1 MHTSQDIER
10 LLKQGEGP
18 SLEFKVNTPFSE
30 SLSRL
35 ISGFANTSGGT
46 LIVGVREPNTIIG
59 TDVARFEKFVQKTK
73 ERLNGKVE
81 VTSYAVE
88 LEGKLLGVLEVQK
101 SKIPIASP
109 EGYFRRVGD
118 REVPLDASQIVEL
131 MSSVPDHAAAI
142 ASLSKTIAEQS
153 AEFGK
158 LRESFEKVN
167 SWKRKAFY
175 ALLGA
180 VATTVVKL
188 VLAAVGLAGG

>member
-1 MHTSQDIER
+1 M
-10 LLKQGEGP
+10 
-18 SLEFKVNTPFSE
+18 
-30 SLSRL
+30 
-35 ISGFANTSGGT
+35 
-46 LIVGVREPNTIIG
+46 IVGIREPNTIVG
-59 TDVARFEKFVQKTK
+59 TDIARFEKLVQRAK

-81 VTSYAVE
+81 IAHYSVE
-88 LEGKLLGVLEVQK
+88 LEGKSLGLLEVQQ

-109 EGYFRRVGD
+109 EGYFRRVGY
-118 REVPLDASQIVEL
+118 REVPLDAGQILER

-180 VATTVVKL
+180 VATAVVKL
-188 VLAAVGLAGG
+188 VLQQLGSQVANPSFKRTGLRPTA

>member
-1 MHTSQDIER
+1 MHTPQDIER

-18 SLEFKVNTPFSE
+18 ALEFKVSTPLPE

-46 LIVGVREPNTIIG
+46 LIVGIREPNTISG
-59 TDVARFEKFVQKTK
+59 TDIARFEKLVQRAK

-81 VTSYAVE
+81 IAHYSVE
-88 LEGKLLGVLEVQK
+88 VEGKSLGVLEVQQ

-109 EGYFRRVGD
+109 EGYFHRVGD
-118 REVPLDASQIVEL
+118 REVPLDASQIVER

-180 VATTVVKL
+180 AATAVVKL
-188 VLAAVGLAGG
+188 VLAAFGLAGG

>member
-1 MHTSQDIER
+1 MHTPQDIER

-18 SLEFKVNTPFSE
+18 ALEFKVSTPLPE
-30 SLSRL
+30 SLARL

-46 LIVGVREPNTIIG
+46 LIVGIREPNTIAG
-59 TDVARFEKFVQKTK
+59 TEIARFEKLVQKTK

-81 VTSYAVE
+81 IFYYSVE
-88 LEGKLLGVLEVQK
+88 LEGKSLGVLEVKQ
-101 SKIPIASP
+101 SKIPIATP

-118 REVPLDASQIVEL
+118 REVPLEASQIVER

-142 ASLSKTIAEQS
+142 SSLSETIAEQS

-158 LRESFEKVN
+158 LRVAFERVN

-175 ALLGA
+175 ALMGA
-180 VATTVVKL
+180 AATAVVKL
-188 VLAAVGLAGG
+188 VLAAFGVAGG